1 MIKRG
6 RWGLC
11 VFLCV
16 REGRPRVAL
25 GGCAGARARE
35 RGRERSE
42 KGMEM
47 IPLGSPRFYA
57 SCSVFPGQHAT
68 SFRRHIHDSHTAH
81 TARNVI
87 ILCRAASAAQQHA
100 SAPTT
105 TMTACGSFGCQS
117 GS

>member
-57 SCSVFPGQHAT
+57 SCSVFPGQRVT
-68 SFRRHIHDSHTAH
+68 SSRRHNSRFTHGAH
-81 TARNVI
+81 GTKRYYIV
-87 ILCRAASAAQQHA
+87 
-100 SAPTT
+100 
-105 TMTACGSFGCQS
+105 
-117 GS
+117 

>member
-35 RGRERSE
+35 RGPEREKR
-42 KGMEM
+42 KGNGND
-47 IPLGSPRFYA
+47 PARLASLLCLVLGVPWSACDLFQEAHPRFTH
-57 SCSVFPGQHAT
+57 G
-68 SFRRHIHDSHTAH
+68 AH
-81 TARNVI
+81 GTKRYYIV
-87 ILCRAASAAQQHA
+87 
-100 SAPTT
+100 
-105 TMTACGSFGCQS
+105 
-117 GS
+117 